1 MIKNQQF
8 KKIFASYYGV
18 GVALVFL
25 LISAHTISNHEMW
38 RDEIQAWLLARDS
51 ASLFDLFRNL
61 KYEVHPALW
70 YLCLMPLTRIFTSPS
85 AMQVFHLLV
94 ATTAIFLF
102 VKYSPFNIVQKILF
116 SFGYFPFYEYSIIS
130 RNYALGMLLIFIF
143 CALFPKRYTKFTL
156 IGIVLF
162 LLSQT
167 SLIALIL
174 VIVISIFL
182 FIDYKL
188 SQKWIAKD
196 QKIKK
201 QQLWIGFTIIVLG
214 IVISILQLIPPTDSG
229 FAVSGHWMLDLN
241 YLEKTLSTVTQAF
254 FPIPRQE
261 LYFWNTIAWRNN
273 NFFPYIINFF
283 TFFFILWFIFGLL
296 KKPATLFL
304 FLGCTLGILLSCFIA
319 KFVGSIRHQGFI
331 FIAFIMSAWIADYS
345 KEVNWFSTSD
355 LLRKI
360 WKKIFSYSLTIILIV
375 HVISAII
382 AIKMDDQYIFS
393 SGKLVAEYIKSKDMA
408 AMLMVG
414 HTDYATSTVVGYLAK
429 DKIYYPNSE
438 RFGSY
443 INWDNKRTSLTNQQ
457 VIDRTNILSKQYNA
471 DVLIILN
478 SALSQ
483 NDIVNYGLVTLKSF
497 TGSIVKD
504 EDYYLYILPFTAKA
518 KNQNMGS
525 GLKL

>member
-1 MIKNQQF
+1 MIENQQFPF
-8 KKIFASYYGV
+8 KKIFTRYYGV

-25 LISAHTISNHEMW
+25 LISTHTIINHEMW

-51 ASLFDLFRNL
+51 TSLFDLFRNL

-85 AMQVFHLLV
+85 AMQIFHLLV
-94 ATTAIFLF
+94 ATTTIFLF
-102 VKYSPFNIVQKILF
+102 VKYSPFNKVQKILF

-143 CALFPKRYTKFTL
+143 CTLFPKRHTKFTL
-156 IGIVLF
+156 IGIILF

-174 VIVISIFL
+174 VIVISVFL

-188 SQKWIAKD
+188 SQKRIAP
-196 QKIKK
+196 
-201 QQLWIGFTIIVLG
+201 WIGFTIIVLG
-214 IVISILQLIPPTDSG
+214 IVTSILQLIPPTDTG
-229 FAVSGHWMLDLN
+229 FAVGGHWTLDLN

-254 FPIPRQE
+254 FPIPKQE
-261 LYFWNTIAWRNN
+261 LHFWNTIAWKNN
-273 NFFPYIINFF
+273 IFFLYIINFF

-319 KFVGSIRHQGFI
+319 KFVGSIRHQGFL

-345 KEVNWFSTSD
+345 KEFNWFVTSD
-355 LLRKI
+355 PLRKI

-375 HVISAII
+375 HVISAMI
-382 AIKMDDQYIFS
+382 AIKMDNQYIFS
-393 SGKLVAEYIKSKDMA
+393 SGKLVAEYIKSKNMA

-429 DKIYYPNSE
+429 DKTYYPNSE

-443 INWDNKRTSLTNQQ
+443 INWDNKRASITNQQ

-518 KNQNMGS
+518 KRNGIRS
-525 GLKL
+525 